1 MSKYRTKLRELAQR
15 QTPAA
20 RRRRILLQQRGTERR
35 FPIGLPSTVGKFGL
49 STLAPR
55 GAAQEIERDMEHAR
69 KMALVDPRMLDTL
82 RSPPPPTDTL
92 GKKVQALDDEMMSIL
107 DRKDLDD
114 RTKVTLYNQV
124 LQRYNVLSDKH
135 VKEPVCVVAVNE
147 SGAGAGA
154 GAGVTEGAVVAP
166 ATSGIEVDVVDTVP
180 KTMQAKARR
189 LMEHLKR
196 DISWTA
202 RGELIHESV
211 PVAGSN
217 VVDLVNDLL
226 RKRKTDPTGW
236 QPFARQLRAM
246 NLPMELVGNVAR
258 RDYIRQATPTTPTRR
273 RRVMATPRT
282 GGAGSARRSLSWT
295 PLARRRSQ
303 MEHSML
309 TPLPQRQ
316 RKALASLASWEDI

>member
-1 MSKYRTKLRELAQR
+1 
-15 QTPAA
+15 
-20 RRRRILLQQRGTERR
+20 
-35 FPIGLPSTVGKFGL
+35 
-49 STLAPR
+49 
-55 GAAQEIERDMEHAR
+55 MEHAR
-69 KMALVDPRMLDTL
+69 KMALVDPRMLDTF

-92 GKKVQALDDEMMSIL
+92 GKKVQALDDEMKT
-107 DRKDLDD
+107 DRKDLYD

-135 VKEPVCVVAVNE
+135 VKEPVRVVTVNE
-147 SGAGAGA
+147 SGARA
-154 GAGVTEGAVVAP
+154 GAGVAEGAVGAP
-166 ATSGIEVDVVDTVP
+166 ATTSGIETDVVDTVP
-180 KTMQAKARR
+180 KTMQGKARR

-196 DISWTA
+196 DIAWTA
-202 RGELIHESV
+202 RGELIHECV

-258 RDYIRQATPTTPTRR
+258 RDNIRQATMTTPTTSTPGRR
-273 RRVMATPRT
+273 RIPATPRS
-282 GGAGSARRSLSWT
+282 GDGGSARRSLSWT
-295 PLARRRSQ
+295 PLARRRGQ

-309 TPLPQRQ
+309 TPPPERQ
-316 RKALASLASWEDI
+316 RKALASLASWEDF

>member
-1 MSKYRTKLRELAQR
+1 
-15 QTPAA
+15 
-20 RRRRILLQQRGTERR
+20 
-35 FPIGLPSTVGKFGL
+35 
-49 STLAPR
+49 
-55 GAAQEIERDMEHAR
+55 MEHAR

-92 GKKVQALDDEMMSIL
+92 GKKVQALEDEMMTIL

-135 VKEPVCVVAVNE
+135 VKEPVRVVAVNE
-147 SGAGAGA
+147 SGAGAGV
-154 GAGVTEGAVVAP
+154 GVAEGAVGAP
-166 ATSGIEVDVVDTVP
+166 ATSRIEADVVDTVP

-202 RGELIHESV
+202 RGELIHEGV
-211 PVAGSN
+211 QIAGSN

-236 QPFARQLRAM
+236 QPFARQFRTM

-258 RDYIRQATPTTPTRR
+258 RDYIRQATTPTPDRR
-273 RRVMATPRT
+273 RRMPATPRS
-282 GGAGSARRSLSWT
+282 GGGVGSARRSLSWT

-309 TPLPQRQ
+309 TPPPERQ
-316 RKALASLASWEDI
+316 RKALVSLASWEDI

>member
-1 MSKYRTKLRELAQR
+1 
-15 QTPAA
+15 
-20 RRRRILLQQRGTERR
+20 
-35 FPIGLPSTVGKFGL
+35 
-49 STLAPR
+49 
-55 GAAQEIERDMEHAR
+55 MEHAR

-82 RSPPPPTDTL
+82 RSPPPSTDTL
-92 GKKVQALDDEMMSIL
+92 GKKVQALDDEMKTIL

-135 VKEPVCVVAVNE
+135 VKEPVRVVTVNE
-147 SGAGAGA
+147 SGTWAGAA
-154 GAGVTEGAVVAP
+154 GAGVAEGAVGAP
-166 ATSGIEVDVVDTVP
+166 ATGIEADVVDTVP
-180 KTMQAKARR
+180 KTMQGKARR

-196 DISWTA
+196 DIAWTA
-202 RGELIHESV
+202 RGELIHEGV

-246 NLPMELVGNVAR
+246 NLPMELVGNVTR
-258 RDYIRQATPTTPTRR
+258 RAYIRQATTPTPTTSTPGRRRRMPTTPRS
-273 RRVMATPRT
+273 
-282 GGAGSARRSLSWT
+282 GGGSARRTLSWT
-295 PLARRRSQ
+295 PLARRRGQ

-309 TPLPQRQ
+309 TPPPERQ

>member
-1 MSKYRTKLRELAQR
+1 
-15 QTPAA
+15 
-20 RRRRILLQQRGTERR
+20 
-35 FPIGLPSTVGKFGL
+35 
-49 STLAPR
+49 
-55 GAAQEIERDMEHAR
+55 MEHAR

-82 RSPPPPTDTL
+82 RSPPPPPPPTDTL
-92 GKKVQALDDEMMSIL
+92 GKKVQALDDEMKTIL
-107 DRKDLDD
+107 DKKDIDE

-124 LQRYNVLSDKH
+124 LQRYNVLSDEH
-135 VKEPVCVVAVNE
+135 VKEPVRVVTVNE
-147 SGAGAGA
+147 SGTGA
-154 GAGVTEGAVVAP
+154 GAGVAEGAVGAP
-166 ATSGIEVDVVDTVP
+166 ATSAIEAEIEADVVETVP

-196 DISWTA
+196 DIAWTA
-202 RGELIHESV
+202 RGELIHEGV

-246 NLPMELVGNVAR
+246 NQPMELVGNVTR
-258 RDYIRQATPTTPTRR
+258 RAYIRQVTTPTMTSTQGRRRRMPTTPRS
-273 RRVMATPRT
+273 
-282 GGAGSARRSLSWT
+282 GGSARRSLSWT

-309 TPLPQRQ
+309 TPPPERQ
-316 RKALASLASWEDI
+316 RKALASLASWADI